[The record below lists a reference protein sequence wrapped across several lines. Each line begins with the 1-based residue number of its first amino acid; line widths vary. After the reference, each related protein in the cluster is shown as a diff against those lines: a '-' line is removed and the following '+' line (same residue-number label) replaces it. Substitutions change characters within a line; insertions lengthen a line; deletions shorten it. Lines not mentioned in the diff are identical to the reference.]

1 MKKQVK
7 NGSHTDQPI
16 ILSKNKLTLGQKASD
31 KLTGFMGS
39 WTFIIIFIFYILLW
53 MGINLIGWH
62 QGWDP
67 YPFIL
72 LNLTLS
78 CLAALQAPIILMSQ
92 NRIGQKDRVMAKYDY
107 QIDRKT
113 EREIRDMQADLEEI
127 KKMIRKIPTKK

>member
-1 MKKQVK
+1 MKRQAINKQIEE
-7 NGSHTDQPI
+7 PA
-16 ILSKNKLTLGQKASD
+16 ILSKKKMTLGHRSSD

-39 WTFIIIFIFYILLW
+39 WTFIIIFVFYILLW
-53 MGINLIGWH
+53 MGLNILAWYE
-62 QGWDP
+62 GWDP

-92 NRIGQKDRVMAKYDY
+92 NRQGEKDRVMAKYDY
-107 QIDRKT
+107 QVDKKT
-113 EREIRDMQADLEEI
+113 EREIRDMQKDLEEI

>member
-1 MKKQVK
+1 MPIQK
-7 NGSHTDQPI
+7 NGNGKNTPPV
-16 ILSKNKLTLGQKASD
+16 LASKRKMSFNDRASD
-31 KLTGFMGS
+31 GLTGFMGS
-39 WTFIIIFIFYILLW
+39 WTFIIIFILYILLW
-53 MGINLIGWH
+53 MGINLLGWQ

-92 NRIGQKDRVMAKYDY
+92 NRQGEKDRAMAKYDY

-113 EREIRDMQADLEEI
+113 EREIRNMQEDLEEI
-127 KKMIRKIPTKK
+127 KKMIRKIK